1 MLLQFLEKRIF
12 PYKDCF
18 TQTSKDF
25 NQFAN
30 SGLEQMLHFLFRFCH
45 KRASLLRTFLTQLF
59 YRDSLTHCLLT
70 FLFSIVVSQFLVS
83 ESKSKLTPKEFFPR
97 SENSSAFFSVPSW
110 KDLHRGSKTWDTK
123 GLSSNC

>member
-1 MLLQFLEKRIF
+1 MSLVANHGGGVKVGYLKSLIMLLQFLEKRLF

-83 ESKSKLTPKEFFPR
+83 ESKSKLTPKEFFSPLR
-97 SENSSAFFSVPSW
+97 
-110 KDLHRGSKTWDTK
+110 K
-123 GLSSNC
+123 